1 MQTCIWFLKIMH
13 STFFN
18 SWCCPQ
24 EAVAMIKSITDAEEA
39 AKRLTNEAY
48 QRGSSDNITCVVVR
62 FAGARWQAAALA
74 RWLKRLGRIQRGA
87 HGIWMTENPSKI
99 FATMKNVSKN
109 KYQILCHKL
118 VLWEREAILLLS
130 SNMAPP
136 IKAHNNEEKAIRA
149 SLQ

>member
-1 MQTCIWFLKIMH
+1 MH

-62 FAGARWQAAALA
+62 FLTNQSGGASRSSS
-74 RWLKRLGRIQRGA
+74 R
-87 HGIWMTENPSKI
+87 PS
-99 FATMKNVSKN
+99 V
-109 KYQILCHKL
+109 
-118 VLWEREAILLLS
+118 EG
-130 SNMAPP
+130 
-136 IKAHNNEEKAIRA
+136 
-149 SLQ
+149 